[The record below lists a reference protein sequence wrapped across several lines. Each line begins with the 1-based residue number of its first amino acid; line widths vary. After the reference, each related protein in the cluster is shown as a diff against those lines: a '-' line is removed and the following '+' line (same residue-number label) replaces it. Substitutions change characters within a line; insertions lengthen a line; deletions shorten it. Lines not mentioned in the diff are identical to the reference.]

1 MIERKLHI
9 TWIGDMSKC
18 PRKLIQT
25 WRDKNPKF
33 EFKLWDNDAVFG
45 RKWVNSKRIQ
55 EAADWNGKADIIR
68 YEILY
73 RYGGI
78 LVDADSQCLQAIPER
93 FLQSEDSWV
102 GLENETCRGDLLAAG
117 YMGSAE
123 GGKFVAKCIKRIYDT
138 PHDPKRMSWEQY
150 GPGLVTQI
158 NRENPGLIDV
168 YRSHYFCPMHYTGIP
183 SPTLKG
189 LEQEV
194 IANQCWAST
203 FQSYGNPEW
212 Q

>member
-68 YEILY
+68 YEILT
-73 RYGGI
+73 
-78 LVDADSQCLQAIPER
+78 DTAA
-93 FLQSEDSWV
+93 FL
-102 GLENETCRGDLLAAG
+102 
-117 YMGSAE
+117 
-123 GGKFVAKCIKRIYDT
+123 
-138 PHDPKRMSWEQY
+138 
-150 GPGLVTQI
+150 
-158 NRENPGLIDV
+158 
-168 YRSHYFCPMHYTGIP
+168 
-183 SPTLKG
+183 
-189 LEQEV
+189 
-194 IANQCWAST
+194 
-203 FQSYGNPEW
+203 
-212 Q
+212 

>member
-78 LVDADSQCLQAIPER
+78 LVDADSQCLQAIPET
-93 FLQSEDSWV
+93 LLEGGTWC

-117 YMGSAE
+117 YMGSPK
-123 GGKFVAKCIKRIYDT
+123 GGLFVKKCIERIYGT
-138 PHDPKRMSWEQY
+138 PFDPKQMSWQQF

-158 NRENPGLIDV
+158 HYENPGLLKV
-168 YRSHYFCPMHYTGIP
+168 LPSHLFCPMHYTGNP
-183 SPTLKG
+183 SPTAAG
-189 LEQEV
+189 NEQDI
-194 IANQCWAST
+194 IASQMWAST